1 MTNLWQS
8 KRLRTWLARLVPL
21 AFYILLVAF
30 LVLYLRSVDFSK
42 LSHLHVNWW
51 YFVLATVIALFT
63 RYSGTYTWIII
74 LRTLGATGLRMNRQ
88 LVHVYAKAWMGRYIP
103 GTAPWILGKIYFAS
117 KHGISKQRL
126 AVGSLLEGGIQVVTL
141 LVFSLALLIFDK
153 RLDILGDGF
162 KLLMVGVAVVGIVM
176 LTPKVFNRIFALA
189 YRLMRGKT
197 MDDSSLA
204 SNKTIAYG
212 SVLYLLNACMNGL
225 SLFFIAK
232 GFDPSLSYSNILFVI
247 GAASLATA
255 ASMIA
260 IFAPSG
266 LGVRE
271 GIQLVL
277 FALIMPKEL
286 AVAVTVAMRL
296 WSVGVDFVFWGVSRA
311 LASKDSPAAATAP
324 PTPDQKSTVA

>member
-1 MTNLWQS
+1 MHNLWQS
-8 KRLRTWLARLVPL
+8 KRLRTWLARLVPFV
-21 AFYILLVAF
+21 FYVLLVAF

-42 LSHLHVNWW
+42 LAHLHINWW
-51 YFVLATVIALFT
+51 YFALATLIALMT
-63 RYSGTYTWIII
+63 RYAGTYTWIVI
-74 LRTLGATGLRMNRQ
+74 LRTLGATDIRMSRPLIN
-88 LVHVYAKAWMGRYIP
+88 VYAKAWMGRYIP

-117 KHGISKQRL
+117 KYGISKQRL

-153 RLDILGDGF
+153 RLDILGAEF
-162 KLLMVGVAVVGIVM
+162 KLLMVGVALIGIVI
-176 LTPKVFNRIFALA
+176 LAPPIFNRIFALA
-189 YRLMRGKT
+189 YKLMRGKT
-197 MDDSSLA
+197 MDNSSLA
-204 SNKTIAYG
+204 SGKTIAYG
-212 SVLYLLNACMNGL
+212 SSLYLLNACMNGL

-232 GFDPSLSYSNILFVI
+232 GFDPGLSYSNILFVI

-260 IFAPSG
+260 VFAPSG

-277 FALIMPKEL
+277 FALIMPKSL

-296 WSVGVDFVFWGVSRA
+296 WSVGTDFAFWGISR
-311 LASKDSPAAATAP
+311 LAVGKH
-324 PTPDQKSTVA
+324 QN

>member
-1 MTNLWQS
+1 MRNLWRSQ
-8 KRLRTWLARLVPL
+8 RLRIWLTRLVPIV
-21 AFYILLVAF
+21 FYILLVVF
-30 LVLYLRSVDFSK
+30 LVLYLHSVDFAK
-42 LSHLHVNWW
+42 LTRLHVNWW
-51 YFVLATVIALFT
+51 YFVLATLLALTT
-63 RYSGTYTWIII
+63 RYSSTYTWIVI
-74 LRTLGATGLRMNRQ
+74 LRTLGATGLHMSRQ
-88 LVHVYAKAWMGRYIP
+88 LINVYATAWMGRYIP

-141 LVFSLALLIFDK
+141 LVFSLALLVFDS
-153 RLDILGDGF
+153 RLDILGTGF
-162 KLLMVGVAVVGIVM
+162 KLLMVGVALVGIIA
-176 LTPKVFNRIFALA
+176 LAPPVFNRIFALA
-189 YRLMRGKT
+189 YRLLRGKT

-204 SNKTIAYG
+204 SDKTIAYG
-212 SVLYLLNACMNGL
+212 SALYLLNACMNGL

-232 GFDPSLSYSNILFVI
+232 GFDPSLNYSNLLFVI

-296 WSVGVDFVFWGVSRA
+296 WSVGVDFVFWGVSRT
-311 LASKDSPAAATAP
+311 LASKMVDPA
-324 PTPDQKSTVA
+324 KEE